1 MFKVKTTRF
10 GEIDV
15 PENEVIHLPLGL
27 IGFPEL
33 KKYVLLDHDKE
44 SPFKWF
50 QSLEDGAIAFVL
62 IDPLLFK
69 PDYVAEVT
77 DNELTE
83 LDVQTEEDLVISVIV
98 TVPSN
103 PQNMTANLKAPL
115 IFNLKNRRGK
125 QVILNTSQ
133 FNTRH
138 NIMDEVRERVG
149 AGEAATVKE
158 AVEKAKI
165 EKEKE
170 SQTKSKV
177 VNESK
182 TWSATR
188 IIEHRPGG
196 RLDYPSMIQSATGA
210 IHLTYSYELKT
221 IKHVELN
228 EEWVRQQP

>member
-1 MFKVKTTRF
+1 MKVKTTRF
-10 GEIDV
+10 GEIEV
-15 PENEVIHLPLGL
+15 PENDVIHLPLGL

-33 KKYVLLDHDKE
+33 KKYVLLDHDKD

-83 LDVQTEEDLVISVIV
+83 LEVNAEEDLVISVIV

-133 FNTRH
+133 YNTRH

-149 AGEAATVKE
+149 TQEVGTIQE
-158 AVEKAKI
+158 
-165 EKEKE
+165 
-170 SQTKSKV
+170 V
-177 VNESK
+177 VNQAKADHLAAESTK
-182 TWSATR
+182 A
-188 IIEHRPGG
+188 
-196 RLDYPSMIQSATGA
+196 
-210 IHLTYSYELKT
+210 
-221 IKHVELN
+221 VN
-228 EEWVRQQP
+228 EKK

>member
-177 VNESK
+177 VNEK
-182 TWSATR
+182 
-188 IIEHRPGG
+188 
-196 RLDYPSMIQSATGA
+196 
-210 IHLTYSYELKT
+210 K
-221 IKHVELN
+221 
-228 EEWVRQQP
+228 